1 MTPWVLR
8 LLLANVLTFL
18 VTLPSLGLWAH
29 WFGFQAASVLARPWT
44 PLTYMFLHGGALHLA
59 FNMIALFFFGPRLE
73 MRLGGTRF
81 LSLYVVSGLAG
92 AALSV
97 LTPQATIIGA
107 SAAVF
112 GILFA
117 FSRYYPRERIY
128 IWGVLPVESRI
139 LVLFL
144 AGFSIWAG
152 LTGSGG
158 NVAHFAHLGGFVGGW
173 VFVLVA
179 ERNSPS
185 ERFRREVEGSHL
197 RASRVSESDV
207 ERWRG
212 VDPTGLHPL
221 NRQEFERIQQKA
233 SLLGPSSLSDAERS
247 FMERMTLH

>member
-1 MTPWVLR
+1 MTPWVFR
-8 LLLANVLTFL
+8 LLLANVLAFL
-18 VTLPSLGLWAH
+18 VTFQSLGFWAH
-29 WFGFQAASVLARPWT
+29 WFGFQAASALVRPWT
-44 PLTYMFLHGGALHLA
+44 PMTYMFLHGGALHLA

-73 MRLGGTRF
+73 MRLGGERF
-81 LSLYVVSGLAG
+81 LGLYVVSGLAG

-97 LTPQATIIGA
+97 VTPFATIIGA

-173 VFVLVA
+173 IFLKIA
-179 ERNSPS
+179 ERTSPA
-185 ERFRREVEGSHL
+185 ERFRREVA
-197 RASRVSESDV
+197 ASALPSTRVTERDV
-207 ERWRG
+207 ERWQA
-212 VDPTGLHPL
+212 VDPDRLHPL
-221 NRQEFERIQQKA
+221 NRQEFQRIQAKA
-233 SLLGPSSLSDAERS
+233 SLLGLSSLSDSERS
-247 FMERMTLH
+247 FMERMTVQ